1 MEKPLRLVL
10 IDDDEGVLRA
20 LGMLLRAMK
29 FEVEMFN
36 SPQSGIDHATTPAAI
51 DLVISDLRMPG
62 LTGED
67 IIRQLKSRRPSL
79 PVVIMSGHATSNDIA
94 RLRALGMSAFISK
107 PFTPD
112 QLLGT
117 IRELFGAT
125 ARKVDVA

>member
-36 SPQSGIDHATTPAAI
+36 SPQSAIDYATTPASI

-67 IIRQLKSRRPSL
+67 VIRQLKSRRPSL

-94 RLRALGMSAFISK
+94 RLRAIGMSAFISK

>member
-36 SPQSGIDHATTPAAI
+36 SPQSGIDYATTPASI

-67 IIRQLKSRRPSL
+67 VIRQLKSRRPSL

-94 RLRALGMSAFISK
+94 RLRAIGMSAFISK